1 MVASAGRGNLE
12 SKRPWPRR
20 ERGPRGQPAWGGTQG
35 AAISAGTARH
45 GGRWPAGRAVMVGQ
59 PRADPSLPQSRHTA
73 VSPAQASIWGQGHA
87 EGQTVFSGRYAE
99 PRPKSWPPKSVGLTC
114 WTVPCCAQPL
124 STQGPGRLR
133 NPTFK
138 RELPGSASH
147 GAALL
152 QLAWGREGRQG
163 TARPQSYG
171 RGEASPSLKEKGKGP
186 KAPCRETGRCSQQT
200 QGKRQSA

>member
-35 AAISAGTARH
+35 AAIRAETARR
-45 GGRWPAGRAVMVGQ
+45 GGHWPAGRAMMVGQ

-114 WTVPCCAQPL
+114 WTIPCCAQPF

-133 NPTFK
+133 GVPHSS
-138 RELPGSASH
+138 GSSRGLRLTEQLSCSLH
-147 GAALL
+147 GG
-152 QLAWGREGRQG
+152 GRVGRAQRDLRAVG
-163 TARPQSYG
+163 GERP
-171 RGEASPSLKEKGKGP
+171 
-186 KAPCRETGRCSQQT
+186 APP
-200 QGKRQSA
+200 